1 MEASERS
8 TPEEIFNGI
17 LDAPTL
23 LLLSSSSDDAFGEIF
38 YMIAINSGLSHLT
51 SRKKPPEQRRE
62 RSIP

>member
-23 LLLSSSSDDAFGEIF
+23 LLLSSSDDAFGEIF

-51 SRKKPPEQRRE
+51 SRKRPPEQRRE